1 MEAVAAPLSFD
12 AIGEK
17 DLAAFHRQREKI
29 LTAFIDRIATAP
41 AFAEVAAD
49 AEKTRIAQESGKI
62 FIENFHATAKY
73 RLPAAIVEY
82 LDWLRGYLASRDF
95 PEDFIPAMFAA
106 IRHAT
111 HAFLEDSNSD
121 DIAGALME
129 LEHREKD
136 LAGGKTA

>member
-29 LTAFIDRIATAP
+29 LTAFIDRIAVAP
-41 AFAEVAAD
+41 AFADVAAD
-49 AEKTRIAQESGKI
+49 AEKTRIAQETGKI
-62 FIENFHATAKY
+62 FIENFYATAKY

-82 LDWLRGYLASRDF
+82 LDWLRGYLGSRSF
-95 PEDFIPAMFAA
+95 PEDFIPGMFSA

-111 HAFLEDSNSD
+111 HAFLDDGSSD
-121 DIAGALME
+121 DIAAALRQLE
-129 LEHREKD
+129 LREKGILQGD
-136 LAGGKTA
+136 AA